1 MTLLHGVT
9 VWTGNG
15 DVLPDHEIVI
25 SDGRIA
31 AVRPSAGHQGAPP
44 GPATQEPVLDL
55 AGAWVLPGLIDLH
68 SHLTLH
74 RSAPERNELHLRPVY
89 AAVRAA
95 RENLEAGI
103 TTCRD
108 VGGYQHSDIALR
120 DAIAD
125 GDVTGPRLLVAGK
138 PVASTGGHIHYF
150 CREADGVAEVCK
162 AVREQVK
169 AGADL
174 IKLMLTGGSA
184 NVNEQ
189 PRRLQ
194 LRPAEVRA
202 AIEEAA
208 AADRKVAAHA
218 HTGEAIKLAA
228 EAGAASVEHA
238 ALLDDVAITALLH
251 TGCVLV
257 PTQAV
262 YRRLAENIDGW
273 EPRKAESAKH
283 LYDEKVTS
291 LAKAIA
297 AGVRLGVGTDSGRH
311 FPHGAIVR
319 EMEELVVAGFTREQ
333 VLVAATFGNA
343 ETLGISDDIGSIEP
357 GKRADLIVC
366 DGDPRSDLRFLDPPR
381 LVLKEG
387 RMYKPT

>member
-1 MTLLHGVT
+1 M
-9 VWTGNG
+9 
-15 DVLPDHEIVI
+15 
-25 SDGRIA
+25 
-31 AVRPSAGHQGAPP
+31 
-44 GPATQEPVLDL
+44 LDL

-95 RENLEAGI
+95 RENLAAGV

-125 GDVTGPRLLVAGK
+125 GDVPGPRLLVAGK
-138 PVASTGGHIHYF
+138 PIASTGGHIYYF

-162 AVREQVK
+162 AVREQLK

-184 NVNEQ
+184 NVDEQ

-194 LRPAEVRA
+194 LRPAEIQA
-202 AIEEAA
+202 AIEEASA
-208 AADRKVAAHA
+208 AGRKVAAHA

-228 EAGAASVEHA
+228 EAGAVSVEHA
-238 ALLDDVAITALLH
+238 ALLDDVAITALLD

-262 YRRLAENIDGW
+262 YRRLADNIDGW
-273 EPRKAESAKH
+273 DSRKAESAKL
-283 LYDEKVTS
+283 LYEEKVTS
-291 LAKAIA
+291 LAKAIG

-311 FPHGAIVR
+311 FPHGAIVQ
-319 EMEELVVAGFTREQ
+319 EMEELVAAGYTREQ
-333 VLVAATFGNA
+333 VIEAATCGNA
-343 ETLGISDDIGSIEP
+343 ETLGVTGEVGSIEP
-357 GKRADLIVC
+357 GKRADLVVC
-366 DGDPRSDLRFLDPPR
+366 DGDPRSNLRLLEAPR
-381 LVLKEG
+381 LVVKEG
-387 RMYKPT
+387 RVYPPQRAEGEDVEVPNAGR